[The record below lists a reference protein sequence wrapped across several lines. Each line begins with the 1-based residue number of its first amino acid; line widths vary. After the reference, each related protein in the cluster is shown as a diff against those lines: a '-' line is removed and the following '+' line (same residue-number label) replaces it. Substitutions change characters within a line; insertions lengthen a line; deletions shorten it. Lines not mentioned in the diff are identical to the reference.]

1 MRKIDID
8 GETFELNGKPIDP
21 SRVTVPPAVG
31 WCSCAKVTAKAI
43 ADLLPYLLPGKSGDG
58 AIEKARKVGVRIEWR
73 TPLRVPNEGLA
84 SAAVDWL
91 FAALEAGDALRL
103 LLARCSLPEDTSGQA
118 AVAKARQTLD
128 WLVDQMAMMA
138 PELIDGREFKIER
151 ETLLEDSPYVI
162 CAKGTATNLLTAGRC
177 WSERS
182 RIVPARFDSQFE
194 ALTFILKGAT
204 R

>member
-1 MRKIDID
+1 
-8 GETFELNGKPIDP
+8 
-21 SRVTVPPAVG
+21 
-31 WCSCAKVTAKAI
+31 
-43 ADLLPYLLPGKSGDG
+43 
-58 AIEKARKVGVRIEWR
+58 
-73 TPLRVPNEGLA
+73 
-84 SAAVDWL
+84 
-91 FAALEAGDALRL
+91 
-103 LLARCSLPEDTSGQA
+103 
-118 AVAKARQTLD
+118 
-128 WLVDQMAMMA
+128 MAMMA

-177 WSERS
+177 WHERS